1 MKKFQRIGALA
12 LACAFSL
19 NATAFAALDDTGYT
33 DVDAG
38 AWYADAVSYVTDN
51 GLMGGT
57 SSTAFSP
64 EDAMTRAML
73 ATVLY
78 RAADTPA
85 VTGTDDFTDTADGT
99 WYADAVLWASRQG
112 LVTGYGDG
120 TFGTDDPVSREQIA
134 AILWRYAGSP
144 QAQDAQAFSDE
155 STISAYAADAVG
167 WARANGIVNGKENN
181 TFDPQGNATRAEVST
196 ILRNY
201 LTMGAPE
208 QPSTPDTEE
217 TNALVVYFSATG
229 NTEAVAGYIADTLG
243 ADTFEITPA
252 EPYTA
257 GDLNW
262 NDPESRVVY
271 EYENPDARD
280 VALVTD
286 TPENWEDYDTVF
298 IGYPIWWGIAAWPVS
313 SFVETNDFTGK
324 TVIPFCTSSSSGL
337 GDSGTLLE
345 ELAGTGE
352 WLDGQRFRSSA
363 SETEVA
369 DWVTGLGF

>member
-33 DVDAG
+33 DVDAD

-99 WYADAVLWASRQG
+99 WYADAVLWASQQG

-155 STISAYAADAVG
+155 STISAYAADAVD

-181 TFDPQGNATRAEVST
+181 TFDPQGNATRAEVAT

-217 TNALVVYFSATG
+217 PNALVVYFSATG

-257 GDLNW
+257 DDLNW

-298 IGYPIWWGIAAWPVS
+298 IGYPIWWGVAAWPMS
-313 SFVETNDFTGK
+313 SFVAANDFTGK

>member
-51 GLMGGT
+51 GLMGDT

-85 VTGTDDFTDTADGT
+85 VTGTDDFNDTADGA

-120 TFGTDDPVSREQIA
+120 TFGTNDPVSREQIA

-144 QAQDAQAFSDE
+144 QAQDAQGFADE
-155 STISAYAADAVG
+155 GDISAYAADAVG

-208 QPSTPDTEE
+208 TPSTPDTEE

-229 NTEAVAGYIADTLG
+229 NTEAVADYIADTLG

-257 GDLNW
+257 DDLNW
-262 NDPESRVVY
+262 TDPESRVVY

-313 SFVETNDFTGK
+313 SFVAANDFTGK

-369 DWVTGLGF
+369 DWVTGLGL

>member
-12 LACAFSL
+12 LACALSL

-85 VTGTDDFTDTADGT
+85 VTGTDNFTDTADGT

-144 QAQDAQAFSDE
+144 QAQDAQGFSDE
-155 STISAYAADAVG
+155 SAISAYAADAVG

-181 TFDPQGNATRAEVST
+181 TFDPQGNATRAEVAT

-257 GDLNW
+257 DDLNW

-286 TPENWEDYDTVF
+286 TPENWEDYNTVF
-298 IGYPIWWGIAAWPVS
+298 IGYPIWWGVAAWPVS

-369 DWVTGLGF
+369 DWVTGLGL

>member
-99 WYADAVLWASRQG
+99 WYADAVLWASQQG

-155 STISAYAADAVG
+155 SAISAYAADAVD

-181 TFDPQGNATRAEVST
+181 TFDPQGNATRAEVAT

-243 ADTFEITPA
+243 ADTFEITAA

-257 GDLNW
+257 DDLNW

-298 IGYPIWWGIAAWPVS
+298 IGYPIWWGVAAWPMS
-313 SFVETNDFTGK
+313 SFVAANDFTGK

-369 DWVTGLGF
+369 DWVTGLGL

>member
-51 GLMGGT
+51 GLMGGN

-99 WYADAVLWASRQG
+99 WYADAVLWASQQG

-155 STISAYAADAVG
+155 STISAYAADAVD

-181 TFDPQGNATRAEVST
+181 TFDPQGNATRAEVAT

-229 NTEAVAGYIADTLG
+229 NTEAAAGYIADALG
-243 ADTFEITPA
+243 ADTFEITAA

-257 GDLNW
+257 DDLNW

-271 EYENPDARD
+271 EYESPDARD

-298 IGYPIWWGIAAWPVS
+298 IGYPIWWGVAAWPVS
-313 SFVETNDFTGK
+313 SFVAANDFTDK

-337 GDSGTLLE
+337 GESGTLLE
-345 ELAGTGE
+345 QAAGTGE

-363 SETEVA
+363 SEAEVA
-369 DWVTGLGF
+369 DWVTGLGL

>member
-144 QAQDAQAFSDE
+144 QAQDAQDFSDE
-155 STISAYAADAVG
+155 SAISAYAADAVG

-181 TFDPQGNATRAEVST
+181 TFDPQGNATRAEVAT

-257 GDLNW
+257 DDLNW

-298 IGYPIWWGIAAWPVS
+298 IGYPIWWGVAAWPVS

-369 DWVTGLGF
+369 DWVTGLGL

>member
-99 WYADAVLWASRQG
+99 WYADAVLWASQQG

-155 STISAYAADAVG
+155 STISAYAADAVD

-181 TFDPQGNATRAEVST
+181 TFDPQGNATRAEVAT

-257 GDLNW
+257 DDLNW
-262 NDPESRVVY
+262 NDLESRVVY
-271 EYENPDARD
+271 EYESPDARD

-298 IGYPIWWGIAAWPVS
+298 IGYPIWWGVAAWPMS
-313 SFVETNDFTGK
+313 SFVAANDFTGK

-369 DWVTGLGF
+369 DWVTGLGL

>member
-144 QAQDAQAFSDE
+144 QAQDAQGFSDE
-155 STISAYAADAVG
+155 SAISAYAADAVD

-181 TFDPQGNATRAEVST
+181 TFDPQGNATRAEVAT

-243 ADTFEITPA
+243 ADTFEITAA

-257 GDLNW
+257 DDLNW

-298 IGYPIWWGIAAWPVS
+298 IGYPIWWGVAAWPMS
-313 SFVETNDFTGK
+313 SFVAANDFTGK

-369 DWVTGLGF
+369 DWVTGLGL

>member
-85 VTGTDDFTDTADGT
+85 VTGTDDFTDTADGI

-155 STISAYAADAVG
+155 STISAYAADAVD

-181 TFDPQGNATRAEVST
+181 TFDPQGNATRAEVAT

-243 ADTFEITPA
+243 ADTFEITAA

-257 GDLNW
+257 DDLNW

-298 IGYPIWWGIAAWPVS
+298 IGYPIWWGVAAWPMS
-313 SFVETNDFTGK
+313 SFVAANDFTGK

-369 DWVTGLGF
+369 DWVTGLGL

>member
-155 STISAYAADAVG
+155 SAISAYAADAVD

-181 TFDPQGNATRAEVST
+181 TFDPQGNATRAEVAT

-229 NTEAVAGYIADTLG
+229 NTEAVAGYIADALG

-257 GDLNW
+257 DDLNW
-262 NDPESRVVY
+262 NDESSRVSREHEDPSLQTV
-271 EYENPDARD
+271 ELSQSTPD
-280 VALVTD
+280 
-286 TPENWEDYDTVF
+286 NWDSYDTVF
-298 IGYPIWWGIAAWPVS
+298 IGYPIWWGAAAWPVS
-313 SFVETNDFTGK
+313 SFVEANDFTGK
-324 TVIPFCTSSSSGL
+324 TVIPFCTSSSSQL
-337 GDSGTLLE
+337 GESGSLLE
-345 ELAGTGE
+345 QAAGTGE

>member
-1 MKKFQRIGALA
+1 MKQIKRICALA
-12 LACAFSL
+12 LACALSF

-33 DVDAG
+33 DVDAD
-38 AWYADAVSYVTDN
+38 AWYADAVSYVTEN

-64 EDAMTRAML
+64 EDAMTRSML

-78 RAADTPA
+78 RAAESPA
-85 VTGTDDFTDTADGT
+85 VTGSDDFTDTADGA
-99 WYADAVLWASRQG
+99 WYTAAVLWASQQG

-144 QAQDAQAFSDE
+144 DAQSGTDFADE
-155 STISAYAADAVG
+155 AAISAYAADAVD

-181 TFDPQGNATRAEVST
+181 TFDPQAGATRAEVAT
-196 ILRNY
+196 ILRGY

-208 QPSTPDTEE
+208 EPTTPDEE
-217 TNALVVYFSATG
+217 SNALVVYFSATG
-229 NTEAVAGYIADTLG
+229 NTKAAAGYIADAAN
-243 ADTFEITPA
+243 ADLFEITPA
-252 EPYTA
+252 DPYTA
-257 GDLNW
+257 DDLNW
-262 NDPESRVVY
+262 TDPDSRVVY

-280 VALVTD
+280 IALATD

-313 SFVETNDFTGK
+313 SFVAANDFTGK

-337 GDSGTLLE
+337 GESGDLLE
-345 ELAGTGE
+345 ELAGTGA
-352 WLDGQRFRSSA
+352 WLEGQRFRSSV
-363 SETEVA
+363 SEADVA
-369 DWVTGLGF
+369 EWVNGLGL

>member
-144 QAQDAQAFSDE
+144 QAQDAQDFSDE
-155 STISAYAADAVG
+155 SAISAYAADAVG

-181 TFDPQGNATRAEVST
+181 TFDPQGNATRAEVAT

-243 ADTFEITPA
+243 ADAFEITAA

-257 GDLNW
+257 DDLNW
-262 NDPESRVVY
+262 SDENSRVSREHEDPSLQTV
-271 EYENPDARD
+271 ELAE
-280 VALVTD
+280 T
-286 TPENWEDYDTVF
+286 TPENWDSYDTVF
-298 IGYPIWWGIAAWPVS
+298 IGYPIWWGVAAWPVS

-369 DWVTGLGF
+369 DWVTGLGL

>member
-12 LACAFSL
+12 LACACSL

-99 WYADAVLWASRQG
+99 WYADAVLWASQQG

-155 STISAYAADAVG
+155 STISAYAADAVD

-181 TFDPQGNATRAEVST
+181 TFDPQGNATRAEVAT

-229 NTEAVAGYIADTLG
+229 NTEAAAGYIADALG

-252 EPYTA
+252 EPYTSD
-257 GDLNW
+257 DLNW
-262 NDPESRVVY
+262 SDENSRVSREHEDPSLQTV
-271 EYENPDARD
+271 ELAE
-280 VALVTD
+280 T
-286 TPENWEDYDTVF
+286 TPENWDSYDTVF
-298 IGYPIWWGIAAWPVS
+298 IGYPIWWGVAAWPVS

-369 DWVTGLGF
+369 DWVTGLGL

>member
-120 TFGTDDPVSREQIA
+120 TFGTNDPVSREQIA

-144 QAQDAQAFSDE
+144 QAQDAQGFADE
-155 STISAYAADAVG
+155 GDISAYAADAVG

-208 QPSTPDTEE
+208 TPSTPDTEE

-229 NTEAVAGYIADTLG
+229 NTEAVADYIADTLG

-252 EPYTA
+252 ATCPNARSAT
-257 GDLNW
+257 GW
-262 NDPESRVVY
+262 PWWTSTSR
-271 EYENPDARD
+271 
-280 VALVTD
+280 
-286 TPENWEDYDTVF
+286 
-298 IGYPIWWGIAAWPVS
+298 
-313 SFVETNDFTGK
+313 
-324 TVIPFCTSSSSGL
+324 
-337 GDSGTLLE
+337 
-345 ELAGTGE
+345 
-352 WLDGQRFRSSA
+352 A
-363 SETEVA
+363 S
-369 DWVTGLGF
+369 

>member
-1 MKKFQRIGALA
+1 MKQIKRICALA
-12 LACAFSL
+12 LALALSF

-33 DVDAG
+33 DVDAD

-51 GLMGGT
+51 GLMGGI

-78 RAADTPA
+78 RAAESPA
-85 VTGTDDFTDTADGT
+85 VTGSDDFTDTADGT
-99 WYADAVLWASRQG
+99 WYTDAVLWASQQG

-144 QAQDAQAFSDE
+144 DAQSGTDFADE
-155 STISAYAADAVG
+155 AAISAYAADAVD

-181 TFDPQGNATRAEVST
+181 TFDPQAGATRAEVAT
-196 ILRNY
+196 ILRGY

-208 QPSTPDTEE
+208 EPAEPGEE
-217 TNALVVYFSATG
+217 SNALVVYFSATG
-229 NTEAVAGYIADTLG
+229 NTEAAAGYIADAAN
-243 ADTFEITPA
+243 ADLFEITPVD
-252 EPYTA
+252 PYTA
-257 GDLNW
+257 DDLNW
-262 NDPESRVVY
+262 TDPDSRVVN

-280 VALVTD
+280 IALATD

-313 SFVETNDFTGK
+313 S
-324 TVIPFCTSSSSGL
+324 L
-337 GDSGTLLE
+337 
-345 ELAGTGE
+345 
-352 WLDGQRFRSSA
+352 
-363 SETEVA
+363 
-369 DWVTGLGF
+369 

>member
-144 QAQDAQAFSDE
+144 QAQDAQGFADE
-155 STISAYAADAVG
+155 GDISAYAADAVD

-257 GDLNW
+257 DDLNW

-298 IGYPIWWGIAAWPVS
+298 IGYPIWWGVAAWPVS
-313 SFVETNDFTGK
+313 SFVAANDFTGK

-345 ELAGTGE
+345 QAAGTGE

-369 DWVTGLGF
+369 DWVTGLGL

>member
-155 STISAYAADAVG
+155 STISAYAADAVD

-181 TFDPQGNATRAEVST
+181 TFDPQGNATRAEVAT

-257 GDLNW
+257 DDLNW

-298 IGYPIWWGIAAWPVS
+298 IGYPIWWGVAAWPMS
-313 SFVETNDFTGK
+313 SFVAANDFTGK

-369 DWVTGLGF
+369 DWVTGLGL

>member
-1 MKKFQRIGALA
+1 MKQIKRICALV
-12 LACAFSL
+12 LACVLSL

-33 DVDAG
+33 DVDAD

-78 RAADTPA
+78 RTAESPA
-85 VTGTDDFTDTADGT
+85 VTGSDDFTDTADGT
-99 WYADAVLWASRQG
+99 WYTDAVLWASQQG

-144 QAQDAQAFSDE
+144 DAQSGTDFADE
-155 STISAYAADAVG
+155 AAISAYAADAVD

-181 TFDPQGNATRAEVST
+181 TFDPQGNATRAEVAT
-196 ILRNY
+196 ILRGY

-208 QPSTPDTEE
+208 EPAEPNEE
-217 TNALVVYFSATG
+217 SNALVVYFSATG
-229 NTEAVAGYIADTLG
+229 NTEAAAGYIADTLG

-257 GDLNW
+257 DDLNW
-262 NDPESRVVY
+262 TDPDSRVVY

-280 VALVTD
+280 IALATD
-286 TPENWEDYDTVF
+286 TPENWADYDTVF

-313 SFVETNDFTGK
+313 SFVEANDFTGK

-337 GDSGTLLE
+337 GESGDLLE
-345 ELAGTGE
+345 ELAGTGA
-352 WLDGQRFRSSA
+352 WLDGQRFRSGV
-363 SETEVA
+363 SEADVA
-369 DWVTGLGF
+369 EWVNSLAL

>member
-12 LACAFSL
+12 LACASSL
-19 NATAFAALDDTGYT
+19 NAPAFAALDDTGYT

-73 ATVLY
+73 APVLY

-155 STISAYAADAVG
+155 STISAYAADAVD

-181 TFDPQGNATRAEVST
+181 TFDPQGNATRAEVAT

-229 NTEAVAGYIADTLG
+229 NTEAAAGYIADALG

-257 GDLNW
+257 DDLNW

-271 EYENPDARD
+271 EYESPDARD

-298 IGYPIWWGIAAWPVS
+298 IGYPIWWGVAAWPMS
-313 SFVETNDFTGK
+313 SFVAANDFTGK

-363 SETEVA
+363 SEAEVA
-369 DWVTGLGF
+369 DWVTGLGL

>member
-33 DVDAG
+33 DVDAD

-144 QAQDAQAFSDE
+144 QAQDAQGFADE
-155 STISAYAADAVG
+155 GDISAYAADAVD

-181 TFDPQGNATRAEVST
+181 TFDPQGNATRAEVAT

-257 GDLNW
+257 DDLNW

-280 VALVTD
+280 VTLVTD

-298 IGYPIWWGIAAWPVS
+298 IGYPIWWGIAAWPMS
-313 SFVETNDFTGK
+313 SFVAANDFTGK

-369 DWVTGLGF
+369 DWVTGLGL

>member
-1 MKKFQRIGALA
+1 MKKSQRLGALA

-19 NATAFAALDDTGYT
+19 TATAFAALDDTGYT

-144 QAQDAQAFSDE
+144 QAQDAQGFSDE
-155 STISAYAADAVG
+155 SAISAYAADAVD

-181 TFDPQGNATRAEVST
+181 TFDPQGNATRAEVAT

-243 ADTFEITPA
+243 ADTFEITAA

-257 GDLNW
+257 DDLNW

-298 IGYPIWWGIAAWPVS
+298 IGYPIWWGVAAWPMS
-313 SFVETNDFTGK
+313 SFVAANDFTGK

-369 DWVTGLGF
+369 DWVTGLGL